1 MGNTASGPNNST
13 QTDGENISTL
23 PYLIDEI
30 AMHYMLTQNV
40 IDINKIS
47 DKEYHDKLIILTSN
61 VIEKRLNNLE
71 VGYLKNRIA
80 GNSAQGNDAHI
91 QDIMPANSKVKD
103 KVITDISKFYIKIFT
118 IYSSITSTFDPQ
130 YSYVDENG
138 SNKTFYLKDT
148 DEYKNIPNNVKPV
161 LTQLTNPM
169 SLCRKRLNILKNRYD
184 DTTEPGSII
193 LNPGEKLCSTE
204 SSSKLT
210 DEIGIKELD
219 SLYYDIFDYNTKQW
233 SKRSNKMKKKYN
245 KDLILF
251 YRIFTG
257 KKTKPANIKSF
268 QDIELLDFKTLHSC
282 TDNTFLS
289 DIVISKENKL
299 IKDYKEKI
307 DLIQKSTEENR
318 TKLYSILKELFVVK
332 VIDDEK
338 SYTINPSLTL
348 DKILLLE
355 EQTRISLLDLYIS
368 CEKYFI
374 QALIIF
380 ENIYESK
387 DYTISEYRKEN
398 LMKIEPSQQPSIN
411 YKDTLTIPPPFQPF
425 SQTESMKYEQ
435 DKPDSSFFDYFRS
448 SPESQP
454 LPAQMLDPSFVSQPL
469 PAQMPDPSFVTQP
482 LPAQMP
488 DPSFVTQPISE
499 TPMPTTVSQQPEA
512 SPTPSEFQPQT
523 EASPTPSELQ
533 PQPSPT
539 SSELQPS
546 PTSSELQPQPSPTPS
561 ELQPQPSP
569 TPSELQPQ
577 PSPTPSEFQPQPSP
591 TPESNPETQ
600 TEPQTLS
607 EAQPQSET
615 QLTQPIS
622 SPTTESRPVS
632 ETSDIP
638 YKRQN
643 VPSTSNTVPSNTAP
657 STSNSAPPKQTNS
670 MNQYKTPS
678 SDQITIGQNSKEFDL
693 NAYKE
698 KLKNQNRPQIQPN
711 PAIPKL

>member
-30 AMHYMLTQNV
+30 AMHYMLTQNA
-40 IDINKIS
+40 IDLNKIS

-71 VGYLKNRIA
+71 IGYLKNRIA
-80 GNSAQGNDAHI
+80 GNENQI

-103 KVITDISKFYIKIFT
+103 KVINDISKFYIKIFT

-130 YSYVDENG
+130 YSYIDENG

-204 SSSKLT
+204 SSAKLT

-233 SKRSNKMKKKYN
+233 SKKSNKMKKKYN

-268 QDIELLDFKTLHSC
+268 QDIELLDFKTLYSC

-299 IKDYKEKI
+299 IKEYKEKI

-318 TKLYSILKELFVVK
+318 NKLYSILKELFVVK
-332 VIDDEK
+332 IVDDEK

-398 LMKIEPSQQPSIN
+398 LMKIEPQTPSIN

-425 SQTESMKYEQ
+425 SQESMKTEEA
-435 DKPDSSFFDYFRS
+435 KPAESSFFDYFKS
-448 SPESQP
+448 APQP
-454 LPAQMLDPSFVSQPL
+454 T
-469 PAQMPDPSFVTQP
+469 VT
-482 LPAQMP
+482 
-488 DPSFVTQPISE
+488 
-499 TPMPTTVSQQPEA
+499 PTTVTPIPTLAPPSDSTAQPPID
-512 SPTPSEFQPQT
+512 SMT
-523 EASPTPSELQ
+523 
-533 PQPSPT
+533 
-539 SSELQPS
+539 
-546 PTSSELQPQPSPTPS
+546 
-561 ELQPQPSP
+561 
-569 TPSELQPQ
+569 
-577 PSPTPSEFQPQPSP
+577 
-591 TPESNPETQ
+591 
-600 TEPQTLS
+600 
-607 EAQPQSET
+607 QPQSPAEPMMQPPSDST
-615 QLTQPIS
+615 SQPPIDSMTQPQSPAEPMMQPPIDS
-622 SPTTESRPVS
+622 MTQPQSPAEPMMQPPSDSMTQPTTQPEPIPQPPSDLITQPQLQPPTDSMTQPQLQPPTDSMTQPQLQPPTDSMIQPSS
-632 ETSDIP
+632 ETTTQDIP
-638 YKRQN
+638 YKE
-643 VPSTSNTVPSNTAP
+643 STSESDSRYLNETKKDLIETDTISPQVPIALP
-657 STSNSAPPKQTNS
+657 QPQLRPVLPQPQLRPVLPQPPQITT
-670 MNQYKTPS
+670 MNQYKSPV
-678 SDQITIGQNSKEFDL
+678 SDQISIGQNGKEFDL

-698 KLKNQNRPQIQPN
+698 KIKNQNKPNN
-711 PAIPKL
+711 PAPKL

>member
-30 AMHYMLTQNV
+30 AMHYMLTQNA
-40 IDINKIS
+40 IDLNKIS

-71 VGYLKNRIA
+71 IGYLKNRIA
-80 GNSAQGNDAHI
+80 GNENQI

-204 SSSKLT
+204 SSAKLI

-233 SKRSNKMKKKYN
+233 SKKSNKMKKKYN

-299 IKDYKEKI
+299 IKEYKEKI

-318 TKLYSILKELFVVK
+318 HKLYSILKELFVVK
-332 VIDDEK
+332 VVDDEQ

-398 LMKIEPSQQPSIN
+398 LMKIEPQPPSFN

-425 SQTESMKYEQ
+425 SQESMKTEEP
-435 DKPDSSFFDYFRS
+435 KPAESSFFDYFKS
-448 SPESQP
+448 APQP
-454 LPAQMLDPSFVSQPL
+454 T
-469 PAQMPDPSFVTQP
+469 VTP
-482 LPAQMP
+482 TT
-488 DPSFVTQPISE
+488 VTP
-499 TPMPTTVSQQPEA
+499 TMPTTLTPTMPEEQSITQP
-512 SPTPSEFQPQT
+512 PSD
-523 EASPTPSELQ
+523 SIMQ
-533 PQPSPT
+533 PQPQSDSITQSPAISEPPSDSMMQPPAISEPPSDSMMQPPAVT
-539 SSELQPS
+539 ESPSDSMMQPPAVSEPPSDSMMQPPAVSEPPSDSMMQPSSE
-546 PTSSELQPQPSPTPS
+546 TT
-561 ELQPQPSP
+561 
-569 TPSELQPQ
+569 
-577 PSPTPSEFQPQPSP
+577 
-591 TPESNPETQ
+591 TQ
-600 TEPQTLS
+600 
-607 EAQPQSET
+607 
-615 QLTQPIS
+615 
-622 SPTTESRPVS
+622 
-632 ETSDIP
+632 DIP
-638 YKRQN
+638 YKE
-643 VPSTSNTVPSNTAP
+643 STSDTDS
-657 STSNSAPPKQTNS
+657 
-670 MNQYKTPS
+670 QYLNATKKDSFDNKTPS
-678 SDQITIGQNSKEFDL
+678 TAPTFPIAPPAVPTLPIAPTAPTLPLAPTAPTLPVAPTAPILPVAPTAPALQTNTMSQYKSPVSDQITIGQTGKEFDL

-698 KLKNQNRPQIQPN
+698 KQLKNQNKPN
-711 PAIPKL
+711 IPAPLPKL